1 MANSGAPNSNGSR
14 FFILLSDVSDAEL
27 PPNYTIFGRVK
38 ENHAP
43 SLATLDKLGSV
54 PLGPGPDGEVSAP
67 LEEVTIQTV
76 KINFG
81 CLPSMTI
88 YSGC

>member
-1 MANSGAPNSNGSR
+1 MANSGSPNSNGSR
-14 FFILLSDVSDAEL
+14 FYIILNDLTDAEL

-43 SLATLDKLGSV
+43 SLATLDKIGGV
-54 PLGPGPDGEVSAP
+54 ALGPGPNGDVSAP
-67 LEEVTIQTV
+67 VEEVTIQTA